1 MLTLFAGA
9 AVACSQGV
17 RERTSEQSRAPES
30 PTPSPERATRTPAA
44 AASPTPATS
53 RAVAAFDPI
62 DGDTY
67 PNAKRLAGRFVQA
80 LTTYDADAGW
90 REIFNEASR
99 PRDRSFDRA
108 AAAKRA
114 RPLFVRGAESRGE
127 IVYPQLGGLSL
138 GGSVDRCS
146 VMVVVRQDLVD
157 DNGDEHTV
165 TRCVDVRLIN
175 RDDQWRIEDLA
186 DAGGKPVDRPGNLPK
201 IAQTVLDHDDIELP
215 DSARWD
221 IHSGIVDERLLRQM
235 RDIAGLF
242 PYSVCTLRN
251 GHPVNVFGTDKVS
264 GHTAGR
270 AVDIWKVAGE
280 PVVLQQPEEGTDAY
294 RFTGRLL
301 RDGVPELGSPW
312 DLDGPPVPG
321 QLRPS
326 FTDAVH
332 ADHIH
337 VAFKAR

>member
-1 MLTLFAGA
+1 MLAGA
-9 AVACSQGV
+9 AVACSGGGTTTA
-17 RERTSEQSRAPES
+17 ERTATPSSPAGRRATAAGA
-30 PTPSPERATRTPAA
+30 TPSPAQSTSR
-44 AASPTPATS
+44 PAT
-53 RAVAAFDPI
+53 AFEPV
-62 DGDTY
+62 DGDVY
-67 PNAKRLAGRFVQA
+67 PNAKRVAGRFVQA

-90 REIFNEASR
+90 RQVFNDAAR
-99 PRDRSFDRA
+99 PRDELFDRD

-146 VMVVVRQDLVD
+146 VMVVVRQQLVD

-165 TRCVDVRLIN
+165 TRTVDVRLIN
-175 RDDQWRIEDLA
+175 RDDRWRIEDLA
-186 DAGGKPVDRPGNLPK
+186 DAGGEPVDRPKDLSK
-201 IAQTVLDHDDIELP
+201 IAQTVLDNPSIELP

-221 IHSGIVDERLLRQM
+221 IHSGTVDERLLQQM
-235 RDIAGLF
+235 QDISGMF
-242 PYSVCTLRN
+242 PYAVCVLKS
-251 GHPVNVFGTDKVS
+251 GHPVHVFGTDKIS
-264 GHTAGR
+264 GHTEGR
-270 AVDIWKVAGE
+270 GCDIWRVAGE
-280 PVVLQQPEEGTDAY
+280 PVVLQQPEEGTDAHA
-294 RFTGRLL
+294 FTRRLL
-301 RDGVPELGSPW
+301 ADGVPELGSPW

-332 ADHIH
+332 DDHIH

>member
-1 MLTLFAGA
+1 MLTMLAGA
-9 AVACSQGV
+9 AVACSRNVGTTTA
-17 RERTSEQSRAPES
+17 ERTEV
-30 PTPSPERATRTPAA
+30 PSPADRPGRSPAA
-44 AASPTPATS
+44 TSPSPAQATT
-53 RAVAAFDPI
+53 RPVVAFEPI

-90 REIFNEASR
+90 REVFNEASR
-99 PRDRSFDRA
+99 PRDESFDRRA
-108 AAAKRA
+108 AARRA